1 MVSADQP
8 AGSHGG
14 LTYLGPHLDW
24 LEAALR
30 KSVQGQT
37 PGQTPGMTADLQR
50 QARGLLISAL
60 RAKVLDDQ
68 AALAGFDQD
77 AEQLLRVLVEA
88 PASASRPVYPP
99 AGSSRYF

>member
-30 KSVQGQT
+30 KSAH
-37 PGQTPGMTADLQR
+37 GQTPGMTADWQR
-50 QARGLLISAL
+50 QARGLLIAAL

-77 AEQLLRVLVEA
+77 AKQLLRVLSDA
-88 PASASRPVYPP
+88 PAAAARPVYPP

>member
-30 KSVQGQT
+30 RSAHGL
-37 PGQTPGMTADLQR
+37 TPGMTADWQR

-60 RAKVLDDQ
+60 RSKVLDDQ

-77 AEQLLRVLVEA
+77 AEQLLRVLADA
-88 PASASRPVYPP
+88 PAASSRPVYPP

>member
-8 AGSHGG
+8 AGSHRG

-30 KSVQGQT
+30 KSAQGA
-37 PGQTPGMTADLQR
+37 PPGMTADCQR

-77 AEQLLRVLVEA
+77 AERLLRILANA
-88 PASASRPVYPP
+88 PAAASRPVYPP

>member
-1 MVSADQP
+1 MVSVDQP
-8 AGSHGG
+8 AGSRGG

-30 KSVQGQT
+30 KSAD
-37 PGQTPGMTADLQR
+37 GQTPGMTADWQR

-77 AEQLLRVLVEA
+77 AEQLLRVIVDA
-88 PASASRPVYPP
+88 PAAARPVYPP

>member
-1 MVSADQP
+1 MAIVSADQP

-30 KSVQGQT
+30 KSAHGHV
-37 PGQTPGMTADLQR
+37 PGMTAEWQR
-50 QARGLLISAL
+50 QARVLLISAL
-60 RAKVLDDQ
+60 RAKVLDNQ

-77 AEQLLRVLVEA
+77 AERLLVILANA
-88 PASASRPVYPP
+88 PAAASRPVYPP
-99 AGSSRYF
+99 TGSSRYF

>member
-8 AGSHGG
+8 AGSPGG
-14 LTYLGPHLDW
+14 LTYLGPHRDW

-30 KSVQGQT
+30 KSAQGA
-37 PGQTPGMTADLQR
+37 PPGMTADLQR
-50 QARGLLISAL
+50 QAQWLLISAL

-77 AEQLLRVLVEA
+77 AEQLLRVLVDA
-88 PASASRPVYPP
+88 PATASRPVYPP

>member
-1 MVSADQP
+1 MAMVSADQP
-8 AGSHGG
+8 AVSPGG
-14 LTYLGPHLDW
+14 LTYLGPYLDW

-30 KSVQGQT
+30 KSVHGH
-37 PGQTPGMTADLQR
+37 TPGMTADLQR
-50 QARGLLISAL
+50 QAQWLLISAL

-77 AEQLLRVLVEA
+77 AERLLQMIVDA
-88 PASASRPVYPP
+88 PATASRPVYPP